1 MYSVLLSA
9 AIGLLV
15 GFGGFALDWW
25 HWIWAI
31 LFSLVIT
38 VVAWI
43 LLARSIGKKLQ
54 PMMLRVQKQLE
65 ARMPDAAMQ
74 SLRDMLPHGKWMPL
88 LEGQIYA
95 QLGMIAYQHGRRY
108 EAMEHLKKS
117 SRRLPD
123 GQIVLA
129 VMQYKAGDKATAMQ
143 TLQVAGMVSK
153 KHAMLHNVHAWLLA
167 KEERVDEA
175 IAVLS
180 RYTKKDLTD
189 EPSKDNLLRLQNGKK
204 MSMKPFGIVWY
215 TLGFETPPPEMGQ
228 MQPVRKGFRTPP
240 KQRGG

>member
-1 MYSVLLSA
+1 
-9 AIGLLV
+9 
-15 GFGGFALDWW
+15 
-25 HWIWAI
+25 
-31 LFSLVIT
+31 
-38 VVAWI
+38 
-43 LLARSIGKKLQ
+43 
-54 PMMLRVQKQLE
+54 
-65 ARMPDAAMQ
+65 
-74 SLRDMLPHGKWMPL
+74 
-88 LEGQIYA
+88 
-95 QLGMIAYQHGRRY
+95 
-108 EAMEHLKKS
+108 
-117 SRRLPD
+117 
-123 GQIVLA
+123 
-129 VMQYKAGDKATAMQ
+129 
-143 TLQVAGMVSK
+143 
-153 KHAMLHNVHAWLLA
+153 MLHNVHAWLLA